1 MHDLETFWFPRG
13 VLYLISIN
21 IIKVPLKF
29 EWDYQMTTRCGYI
42 ALLGRPNAGKST
54 LLNAF
59 IGDKLAVVSRKPQTT
74 RNRILG
80 IADHRG
86 AQMLFLDTPGIHQ
99 GQKHLINS
107 AMNRVAYGAATEG
120 DVLLYLVD
128 AERGFTEED
137 QVFLSRTLSLTSAP
151 CMVVLSRIDAIKQL
165 EVSRQMR
172 AMEIVLADFLAV
184 PEHEAYK
191 SRFVAMTPWLLS
203 AKRPESVRALKD
215 ELVKFL
221 PESPWLFPEDDLTDM
236 PRSFL
241 CGELVREQIF
251 RQIGQEIP
259 YGCAVKIEG
268 IEFKPHIVVVQATI
282 VISRAAHKPIILGKG
297 GGRIKAIGEASRA
310 SLEQHFDQ
318 KVFLELNVRVTE
330 GWHNDQKLMAELAN
344 LRDLDNLPKFAE
356 PSTESSAEH
365 DQSETLG

>member
-1 MHDLETFWFPRG
+1 
-13 VLYLISIN
+13 
-21 IIKVPLKF
+21 
-29 EWDYQMTTRCGYI
+29 MTTRCGYI

-54 LLNAF
+54 LLNAL

-80 IADHRG
+80 IAEHQG
-86 AQMLFLDTPGIHQ
+86 AQMLVLDTPGIHQ
-99 GQKHLINS
+99 GQKHLINT

-128 AERGFTEED
+128 AESGFGPED
-137 QVFLSRTLSLTSAP
+137 HGYLARMLSLTSAP
-151 CMVVLSRIDAIKQL
+151 CLVLLSRVDAIKQT
-165 EVSRQMR
+165 EVERQRR
-172 AMEIVLADFLAV
+172 AVEFALQD
-184 PEHEAYK
+184 
-191 SRFVAMTPWLLS
+191 FVAHPGHELFKERLVALTPWLLS
-203 AKRPESVRALKD
+203 AKRPESVRALKQ
-215 ELVKFL
+215 ELVPYL

-251 RQIGQEIP
+251 RQLGQEIP
-259 YGCAVKIEG
+259 YGCAVKVEG
-268 IEFKPHIVVVQATI
+268 LEFKPHIVVVKATI
-282 VISRAAHKPIILGKG
+282 VVSRAAHKPIMLGKG

-330 GWHNDQKLMAELAN
+330 GWYDDQKQMAELAN
-344 LRDLDNLPKFAE
+344 LRDLEALPRLLDADGQVD
-356 PSTESSAEH
+356 SAAA
-365 DQSETLG
+365 SAGLLA